1 MSDQEIP
8 PPPSPEDEERIR
20 LPRAELKKLERR
32 VHELEIANKPKKDDR
47 YAEILR
53 WLILLVLAFGA
64 VEILWAVPYT
74 IGKRADLAASR
85 VEVSARL
92 AELQTRLSGLAH
104 ASPAP
109 VVPSSPSSP
118 SSPTSLANE
127 PGVSSR
133 ARDAFYAAAIKS
145 VEQPHSPGAAGQV
158 ATTTLSIL
166 DQLVKEGT
174 ATKAEVATLA
184 SQLMK
189 AGIDVTKDV
198 ATEFGKAGAHWLF
211 DEKKD
216 APGKT
221 SGTPSSGNVF
231 NYLTCGAS
239 SGTPLQA
246 PPRPPGAPQ
255 SPKRPAKPLV
265 CPATS
270 AKANS
275 PAPADAEL
283 EKRK

>member
-1 MSDQEIP
+1 MNNEETF
-8 PPPSPEDEERIR
+8 PPSPQEDEEHIR
-20 LPRAELKKLERR
+20 LARAELKKLERR
-32 VHELEIANKPKKDDR
+32 IHELEISNKPKKDGR
-47 YAEILR
+47 WAETLR
-53 WLILLVLAFGA
+53 WSVLMLLTIGA

-74 IGKRADLAASR
+74 VSKRAELAASR

-92 AELQTRLSGLAH
+92 AELQIRLSGLAR
-104 ASPAP
+104 ASSEPD
-109 VVPSSPSSP
+109 VP

-127 PGVSSR
+127 LGVSSR

-166 DQLVKEGT
+166 DQLVKAGT
-174 ATKAEVATLA
+174 ATKAEAATLA

-216 APGKT
+216 ALDKT
-221 SGTPSSGNVF
+221 GRTPSAGNVF
-231 NYLTCGAS
+231 NYFMCGAS
-239 SGTPLQA
+239 SGTLMQV
-246 PPRPPGAPQ
+246 PPRSPSAPQ
-255 SPKRPAKPLV
+255 PTKRPAKPLA
-265 CPATS
+265 CSATS
-270 AKANS
+270 AKTKP

-283 EKRK
+283 ERK

>member
-1 MSDQEIP
+1 MSDEEIP
-8 PPPSPEDEERIR
+8 PPPSPEDEEHIR
-20 LPRAELKKLERR
+20 PARAELKKLERR
-32 VHELEIANKPKKDDR
+32 IHELEISNRPKKDDR
-47 YAEILR
+47 WAEILR
-53 WLILLVLAFGA
+53 WSVLLVLAIGA

-74 IGKRADLAASR
+74 IGKRAELAASR

-92 AELQTRLSGLAH
+92 AELQIRLSGLAH
-104 ASPAP
+104 APSEP
-109 VVPSSPSSP
+109 VVPSSP

-166 DQLVKEGT
+166 DQLVKAGT
-174 ATKAEVATLA
+174 ATKAEAATLA

-231 NYLTCGAS
+231 NYFTCGAS
-239 SGTPLQA
+239 SGPPLQA

-255 SPKRPAKPLV
+255 SPKRPAKPLA

-270 AKANS
+270 AKVKP

-283 EKRK
+283 ERK